1 MESLLGFKES
11 YLNDVEDQK
20 SQGLKL
26 VPWLTWEEWS
36 FIGDS
41 LFSSSPLSVDS
52 ALRRI
57 STWRNRGC
65 IPVAVDVTASIIEI
79 QQKDPYFRDGVPKSV
94 QLSEEMLAMLYS
106 MAITRLVNGVIEK
119 NRKKNE
125 LSIAE
130 AAYAIGIP
138 RMLIDVRHEGSHR
151 DLPSLQLVRLA
162 STKALRWLQSY
173 YWEPQKSAIQSS
185 QPTKLQKETSDRLN
199 ELAFYLKEIKTARSS
214 SFAKENRIRHPG
226 QLFGFNKFLPFVAGK
241 PSFSKSSGPKKQV
254 TKSLKYILRLYSSSS
269 SEVVSVLLELLL
281 KALDSSHLADG
292 SDSGQTI
299 QGNIS
304 MHAVFDH
311 WKPVITKLSNKA
323 PDLLI
328 TLLRGILDKIEIH
341 AATELLSGDCHS
353 LDNVTVPR
361 QIQLLS
367 YLFEWLIENL
377 KTLRH
382 AHEKRSVSETG
393 DSSNDQIL
401 AKATLQDLLCKC
413 LVLSSHGN
421 KQLMASSIVLARLM
435 GKNSLRDKLKTLSLL
450 SVFDADVNEADTPNV
465 HSESFL
471 SRQEESLSQAGKKL
485 QLIKLKSM
493 KSNKVNKTQNH
504 AGVRRQWV
512 VADNWRPCPI
522 GMLPHAFS
530 SSGRLPIL
538 DCNANCTEVSKS
550 SNPEECQVSNENHS
564 KRVAES
570 AIECLDNSHHKKM
583 REAELPSHRID
594 QEMAETESS
603 HDTSAAGIE
612 GCLMI
617 GGEWKKVTADELQ
630 AIASSVRMLV

>member
-1 MESLLGFKES
+1 MLGFKES

-199 ELAFYLKEIKTARSS
+199 ELAFYLKEIIT
-214 SFAKENRIRHPG
+214 
-226 QLFGFNKFLPFVAGK
+226 
-241 PSFSKSSGPKKQV
+241 
-254 TKSLKYILRLYSSSS
+254 
-269 SEVVSVLLELLL
+269 VVV
-281 KALDSSHLADG
+281 
-292 SDSGQTI
+292 
-299 QGNIS
+299 
-304 MHAVFDH
+304 
-311 WKPVITKLSNKA
+311 
-323 PDLLI
+323 
-328 TLLRGILDKIEIH
+328 
-341 AATELLSGDCHS
+341 
-353 LDNVTVPR
+353 
-361 QIQLLS
+361 
-367 YLFEWLIENL
+367 
-377 KTLRH
+377 
-382 AHEKRSVSETG
+382 
-393 DSSNDQIL
+393 
-401 AKATLQDLLCKC
+401 
-413 LVLSSHGN
+413 
-421 KQLMASSIVLARLM
+421 
-435 GKNSLRDKLKTLSLL
+435 
-450 SVFDADVNEADTPNV
+450 
-465 HSESFL
+465 
-471 SRQEESLSQAGKKL
+471 
-485 QLIKLKSM
+485 
-493 KSNKVNKTQNH
+493 
-504 AGVRRQWV
+504 
-512 VADNWRPCPI
+512 
-522 GMLPHAFS
+522 
-530 SSGRLPIL
+530 
-538 DCNANCTEVSKS
+538 
-550 SNPEECQVSNENHS
+550 
-564 KRVAES
+564 
-570 AIECLDNSHHKKM
+570 
-583 REAELPSHRID
+583 
-594 QEMAETESS
+594 
-603 HDTSAAGIE
+603 
-612 GCLMI
+612 
-617 GGEWKKVTADELQ
+617 
-630 AIASSVRMLV
+630 